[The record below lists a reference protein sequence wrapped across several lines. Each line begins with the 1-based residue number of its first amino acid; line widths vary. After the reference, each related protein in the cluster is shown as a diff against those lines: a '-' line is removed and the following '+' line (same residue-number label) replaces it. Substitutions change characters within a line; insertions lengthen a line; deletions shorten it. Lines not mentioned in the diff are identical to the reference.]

1 VPLSPDIPFVAR
13 DPATTRE
20 AWRLRAAGLVRPVL
34 THPTEVLAGSH
45 LRSTPELRATALA
58 AAIGAPPSPPSAFA
72 FRTAA
77 WIHTGAPEP
86 RLVELAIPRTGP
98 RPTIPGVR
106 PRRVAL
112 PDDHLAPIAGVSV
125 TTPAR
130 TAADLARDLSPHE
143 ALFWLE
149 RLRTTTGLT
158 AASVLEA
165 LDADPRARHAATA
178 RRLVSCWTSP

>member
-45 LRSTPELRATALA
+45 LRSSPQLRAAALA
-58 AAIGAPPSPPSAFA
+58 AAIGAPPGPPSAFA

-77 WIHTGAPEP
+77 WIHAGDPEP

-106 PRRVAL
+106 ARRLAL
-112 PDDHLAPIAGVSV
+112 PADHVASIAGVGV

-130 TAADLARDLSPHE
+130 TAADLARDLSVHE

-149 RLRTTTGLT
+149 RLRTHTGLT
-158 AASVLEA
+158 ATAVLEA
-165 LDADPRARHAATA
+165 LEADPRARHAASA
-178 RRLVSCWTSP
+178 RRLVSRWPCP